1 MTTLRPK
8 AKCPFCETPRS
19 CPRRWEGI
27 RPHARAGEG
36 EREKVAP
43 KVLLAVASDG
53 LWRPDQVSDHLLPP
67 V

>member
-8 AKCPFCETPRS
+8 AKRLFCETPRS
-19 CPRRWEGI
+19 CPRKWEGI
-27 RPHARAGEG
+27 RPHTRAEEG

-43 KVLLAVASDG
+43 KVLFVVASDA

-67 V
+67 L